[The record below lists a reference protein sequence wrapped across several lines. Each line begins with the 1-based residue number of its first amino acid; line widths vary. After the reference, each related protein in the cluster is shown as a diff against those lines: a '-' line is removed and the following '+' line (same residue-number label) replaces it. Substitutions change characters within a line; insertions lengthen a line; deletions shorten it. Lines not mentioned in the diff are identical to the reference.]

1 MIEPESRADQ
11 KSAPKERSGFPLSP
25 AKMVF
30 LIALIL
36 VALTIWRADG
46 DPLAMAQIGTI
57 FSEGTPDGTA
67 GYDGQFVYYIARN
80 PNPDQ
85 VAPLLDVP
93 AYRYQRIL
101 LPLLARWLAGANPN
115 LIPWTIPL
123 IGVFS
128 LALGTWAVGEL
139 LAGWGIRRWYA
150 LIYGLFPGL
159 LLALIVDLPEPLAYG
174 LTAGAL
180 LAYARGRKP
189 LAWALIG
196 AALFAKEVTALFFLA
211 LFLAEIGEQSKQ
223 KVIVWRQAAGYP
235 LAAGMPFLIFQIWL
249 WVVFGQPGIGSGGAM
264 STSFEIIP
272 FMGLWRIGAYSLVY
286 LLAMLAVFGPAVVL
300 PSVWGTWASGWRLVS
315 GERNIYVIGLF
326 INALLIAFTP
336 FSTFRETGG
345 ILRFS
350 CGLMLALLLFAG
362 RYRMRR
368 VLNYS
373 ALWLVLNVFL
383 LK

>member
-1 MIEPESRADQ
+1 MIDTEQRADQ
-11 KSAPKERSGFPLSP
+11 KGASKDRLGFPLGP
-25 AKMVF
+25 GRVVF

-36 VALTIWRADG
+36 VAIAIWRADG
-46 DPLAMAQIGTI
+46 DPLALARLGTV
-57 FSEGTPDGTA
+57 FSEGHPDGTK
-67 GYDGQFVYYIARN
+67 GYDGQFVYYIARD
-80 PNPDQ
+80 PNPDRI
-85 VAPLLDVP
+85 APFLDVP

-101 LPLLARWLAGANPN
+101 LPLLARWIAWANPN
-115 LIPWTIPL
+115 LIPWTIAL
-123 IGVFS
+123 ISIFS
-128 LALGTWAVGEL
+128 LAFGTWAVGEL
-139 LAGWGIRRWYA
+139 LVGWGIRRWYA

-174 LTAGAL
+174 LTAAAL
-180 LAYARGRKP
+180 LAYERGRKP

-211 LFLAEIGEQSKQ
+211 LLLAEIGEARKIRNSAWKE
-223 KVIVWRQAAGYP
+223 VTIYT
-235 LAAGMPFLIFQIWL
+235 LAAGLPFIIFQAWM
-249 WVVFGQPGIGSGGAM
+249 WFTFGQPGIGSGGAM
-264 STSFEIIP
+264 STSFELIP

-286 LLAMLAVFGPAVVL
+286 LLAMLVVFGPAVVL
-300 PSVWGTWASGWRLVS
+300 PSVWGTWTSGRQLLS
-315 GERNIYVIGLF
+315 GERNIYVVSLF

-362 RYRMRR
+362 RFRMNR

-373 ALWLVLNVFL
+373 ILWLVLNVFL